1 MKVVGRS
8 GASNKAGQ
16 AITVSQTVGGT
27 DIVISGDIT
36 AQNYL

>member
-16 AITVSQTVGGT
+16 EITTVSQTVGGT
-27 DIVISGDIT
+27 DIVFQAI
-36 AQNYL
+36 